1 MTAIVSITEVQ
12 RPGRQF
18 DSGLSRRES
27 GRGAAAV
34 GLSGDVSAA
43 QMEALFGHRIDPRD
57 DRFDQPSEWGEAAQI
72 GGPRR
77 RYASA
82 QELYE
87 RALNT
92 EPDASGERREE
103 LRLNA
108 ERTARRNVQ
117 YLDITFSVQ
126 LCRGTAVGTKWRRP
140 PPPRLT
146 GLRLGEAPVVGTTQ
160 GTSGSDQKI
169 RLSRIV
175 STTEAMTDTSS
186 IVRQPTP
193 PPTGRISV
201 LPNLILPPGSL
212 VDVVRTRR
220 TASDPVGVER
230 AARSRGPDPM
240 PDPALSAVARR
251 GMAEW
256 RPCQAAWPRP

>member
-108 ERTARRNVQ
+108 ERTARR
-117 YLDITFSVQ
+117 TSSTWTSHSA
-126 LCRGTAVGTKWRRP
+126 CSSAGERPWERSGAVHLHHVSQVFVSAR
-140 PPPRLT
+140 PRLWER
-146 GLRLGEAPVVGTTQ
+146 LR
-160 GTSGSDQKI
+160 
-169 RLSRIV
+169 
-175 STTEAMTDTSS
+175 
-186 IVRQPTP
+186 
-193 PPTGRISV
+193 
-201 LPNLILPPGSL
+201 
-212 VDVVRTRR
+212 
-220 TASDPVGVER
+220 ER
-230 AARSRGPDPM
+230 AARI
-240 PDPALSAVARR
+240 RR
-251 GMAEW
+251 SG
-256 RPCQAAWPRP
+256 